1 MRLGI
6 ILITLKELELN
17 SIKGGLAKTSG
28 GSILVSRLEKE
39 VAKAGNL
46 ITKEKL
52 LELIKKSTNKTFN
65 LATDGK
71 VSVVVVK

>member
-1 MRLGI
+1 M
-6 ILITLKELELN
+6 
-17 SIKGGLAKTSG
+17 
-28 GSILVSRLEKE
+28 VSRLEKE

>member
-1 MRLGI
+1 MGYSC
-6 ILITLKELELN
+6 KN
-17 SIKGGLAKTSG
+17 GG